1 MRDISDKD
9 YDVIVV
15 GGGGAGLAVANEASS
30 RGRSVLLLEAADRI
44 GGSTALSH
52 GVFYA
57 AGSHVQAAAGIDDN
71 GDAMFRYAMALNQC
85 RMESAVVHRYCKSC
99 GSALDWL
106 SQLGVEFPR
115 LACVDVSGVARSHF
129 AEGRGVAIVDALHAA
144 LSGREVDIAVRSRVD
159 GLCVEDGQVTGVR
172 VGGETVS
179 AHSVVITTGGFGGNP
194 DLVDT
199 LIPSTRRKRDRLW
212 YIGAKQCVG
221 DGLLMAQQAGAA
233 IAGFDRALFQP
244 TPGFQQILEQPPAW
258 LILVNKDGRRF
269 CDESVAYCVLDS
281 LIGSQPDQEAYGIFD
296 ADTFANPPRDLRYAA
311 AIAAG
316 HSSTAW
322 TNDVLRSEVNGERLK
337 SASTIEELAENLGIN
352 KEALRFTIEQQ
363 NIWCEKKQDRSF
375 GKPGE
380 YLRAITQ
387 LPFFGAIFR
396 NETLCI
402 TLTGLKIDESCR
414 VLQND
419 GRAIPGLFAAG
430 EVTGSVMGERYIGSG
445 NSISQ
450 GITMGRIAGQIV

>member
-1 MRDISDKD
+1 MRDKSDTD

-15 GGGGAGLAVANEASS
+15 GGGGAGLAVANEASN

-57 AGSHVQAAAGIDDN
+57 AGSHIQAAAGIEDN

-85 RMESAVVHRYCKSC
+85 RMEASVVYRYCKSC
-99 GSALDWL
+99 GNALDWL
-106 SQLGVEFPR
+106 SQLGVEFSR

-129 AEGRGVAIVDALHAA
+129 AEGRGVAIVDALQAA
-144 LSGREVDIAVRSRVD
+144 LSGRGVDIALRSRVD
-159 GLCVEDGQVTGVR
+159 GLCFEGGEVTGVR
-172 VGGETVS
+172 VDGETVS
-179 AHSVVITTGGFGGNP
+179 AQSVVITTGGFGGNR

-199 LIPSTRRKRDRLW
+199 LIPSTRRNRDRLW

-221 DGLLMAQQAGAA
+221 EGLLMAQQAGAA
-233 IAGFDRALFQP
+233 IVGFDRALFQP

-258 LILVNKDGRRF
+258 LILVNKDGSRF

-281 LIGSQPDQEAYGIFD
+281 LVGSQPDQEAYGIFD
-296 ADTFANPPRDLRYAA
+296 ADTFANPPRDLRYAK
-311 AIAAG
+311 AIAVG
-316 HSSTAW
+316 HFSTAW
-322 TNDVLRSEVNGERLK
+322 TNDVLRAEVGGERLK
-337 SASTIEELAENLGIN
+337 SAPTIDELAEKLKIN
-352 KEALRFTIEQQ
+352 GQTLRFTIEQQ
-363 NIWCEKKQDRSF
+363 NMWCEKRQDMSF
-375 GKPGE
+375 AKPE
-380 YLRAITQ
+380 EHLRPIINP
-387 LPFFGAIFR
+387 PFYGAIFR

-402 TLTGLKIDESCR
+402 TLTGLKIDETCR
-414 VLQND
+414 VLKSD

-450 GITMGRIAGQIV
+450 GITMGRIAGRVA